1 VNAVAY
7 LRNARK
13 GKAYRRV
20 GGAFVL
26 VHAKRTST
34 CRTVATKLLER
45 EGRICLTFSICS

>member
-13 GKAYRRV
+13 GKAYRRG

-26 VHAKRTST
+26 VHAKHTNT
-34 CRTVATKLLER
+34 CWTVATKLLSSSLPATSNP
-45 EGRICLTFSICS
+45 IKK